1 MPITHVVLTKYEIVI
16 FVAYLLLTVAVG
28 FFVAR
33 KGRTNAREYFMGA
46 NKLPWYVVGA
56 SMVATSVSSEQ
67 FIAQVG
73 AGYRHGIVIA
83 AFGWNSWIVYTLL
96 IWIFL
101 PYYMRTRLYTM
112 PEFLERRYNPAAR
125 YLFAVFCVVGYLFSL
140 IAGPLY
146 AGGLA
151 LEGMFGINLI
161 WAIVFLGVLTGAYT
175 VYGGLKA
182 AAWTDFMQIAVLL
195 VGGILVPVIGL
206 SKVGGLVH
214 LMHQLPQ
221 KFQLFHGSKN
231 QLFPASGV
239 FTSFL
244 SVGIWY
250 NCTSQH
256 IVQRCLGAKDEW
268 NARMGVVT
276 AGFLHMV
283 MPLLFVVPG
292 IIAYKLLPHL
302 AQPDQA
308 YILLVGSL
316 VPYGLRGLILAAI
329 AAALMSHLSAMIN
342 STSTILTMDIYKRL
356 IRPHAPERTLVR
368 VGQWSG
374 AVVMGLG
381 ILVAIWFS
389 TSHSSL
395 FVLIQ
400 EGFAYI
406 APPFAVI
413 FTMGL
418 LWKRA
423 NGTAALATIVAGFAF
438 TAFLQFYLFQLPA
451 LSPYANYLHRAFG
464 AWIFCML
471 VMIVTSLLTSRPPAE
486 KTRRIIWTPQY
497 APLPEGEQRRYSGW
511 KDLRLWWLIYIGGVL
526 SIYGFFLWFRFQH
539 PEIP

>member
-1 MPITHVVLTKYEIVI
+1 
-16 FVAYLLLTVAVG
+16 
-28 FFVAR
+28 
-33 KGRTNAREYFMGA
+33 
-46 NKLPWYVVGA
+46 
-56 SMVATSVSSEQ
+56 
-67 FIAQVG
+67 
-73 AGYRHGIVIA
+73 
-83 AFGWNSWIVYTLL
+83 
-96 IWIFL
+96 
-101 PYYMRTRLYTM
+101 
-112 PEFLERRYNPAAR
+112 
-125 YLFAVFCVVGYLFSL
+125 
-140 IAGPLY
+140 
-146 AGGLA
+146 
-151 LEGMFGINLI
+151 
-161 WAIVFLGVLTGAYT
+161 
-175 VYGGLKA
+175 
-182 AAWTDFMQIAVLL
+182 
-195 VGGILVPVIGL
+195 
-206 SKVGGLVH
+206 
-214 LMHQLPQ
+214 
-221 KFQLFHGSKN
+221 LFHGSKN

-276 AGFLHMV
+276 AGFLHTV

-342 STSTILTMDIYKRL
+342 STSTILTMDIYKRVL
-356 IRPHAPERTLVR
+356 RPEADERTLVT
-368 VGQWSG
+368 VGQWTG

-418 LWKRA
+418 LWRRA
-423 NGTAALATIVAGFAF
+423 NATAALATIVLGFVF
-438 TAFLQFYLFQLPA
+438 TAFLQFYVFRLPA
-451 LSPYANYLHRAFG
+451 LSQYANYLHRAFG
-464 AWIFCML
+464 SWIFCMV
-471 VMIVTSLLTSRPPAE
+471 VMIGTSLVTSPPPAE
-486 KTRRIIWTPQY
+486 KTRRIIWSPQY

-511 KDLRLWWLIYIGGVL
+511 KDLRLWWLLYIGGVL